1 MGSHAPF
8 ERIHICILFD
18 APAGE
23 YTFVLTV
30 TDKQGN
36 SAEVSSTLQ
45 LRLFMLPTRDCCY

>member
-8 ERIHICILFD
+8 ECIHICILFD